1 MPPHDCLDDRLDD
14 EDDEEYH
21 DEEELIPA
29 HPDDITDYL
38 HDLELRAGSSG
49 RQASEEARHFFQR
62 AREGGVR
69 LINQRDGRHGSV
81 NRIDVGAISGD
92 VKIRIDYESATE
104 NDTAGV
110 LAAYHVHLSG
120 AHGKFIFL

>member
-1 MPPHDCLDDRLDD
+1 MPPHDRLDDRLVDD
-14 EDDEEYH
+14 PSDDEE
-21 DEEELIPA
+21 IMPA

-49 RQASEEARHFFQR
+49 RQASREAKHFFKR

-69 LINQRDGRHGSV
+69 LINQRDGRHGIV
-81 NRIDVGAISGD
+81 NRIDVGTLSGD
-92 VKIRIDYESATE
+92 VMIPIDYESATE
-104 NDTAGV
+104 YDTAGV

-120 AHGKFIFL
+120 ANGKFIFL